1 MLSKLLN
8 DPAFREKGLKIIAV
22 LIILAVMLLS
32 FDVLTQTKD
41 GRRQIVDDDGG
52 TEAELCAILSDIE
65 GVGEVDV
72 MLQYDD
78 SEKITGAIVTAEGAG
93 DPVVRNNVV
102 KAVMALFDISA
113 SGVEVFE
120 KSSEGSVKEDRVN
133 ENQR

>member
-120 KSSEGSVKEDRVN
+120 KSSAGSVKEDRVN